1 AHDEFCETVSVRS
14 KKAPY
19 NDFEG
24 PKSWD
29 GIELKEGEQLQTCKA
44 EQTTLASKLPSSQ
57 LIIHCKKNTGN
68 VNKIWFPKVSGVV
81 PVILITF
88 TIFRLPY
95 FSKFIAQ
102 KIALQIIP
110 RISRASLGKTYSTP
124 PGVAGLS
131 ESNVVDIEK
140 ESCAKQKVI
149 VQVWITLKLFNRLL
163 GAIPRSPYHKEK
175 GLWALL
181 VDSNNVWL
189 FQKEQAS
196 RQRTM
201 KLEKIIC
208 DQKTLLKVE
217 VLKRTS
223 DLEAEVTEEGMEEEE
238 ENENEE
244 NYESKYSEEEEDKK
258 KGSKR
263 VKKMGSD
270 EDLKTK
276 RR

>member
-1 AHDEFCETVSVRS
+1 
-14 KKAPY
+14 
-19 NDFEG
+19 
-24 PKSWD
+24 
-29 GIELKEGEQLQTCKA
+29 EQVQTCKA

-57 LIIHCKKNTGN
+57 LIIHYKKTTGN
-68 VNKIWFPKVSGVV
+68 EMFSHRLIVFWTGQVNKIWFPKVYGVV
-81 PVILITF
+81 PVILM
-88 TIFRLPY
+88 LPY

-110 RISRASLGKTYSTP
+110 RISRASLGRTSSTP

-140 ESCAKQKVI
+140 ESRAKQKVI
-149 VQVWITLKLFNRLL
+149 VQAWITLKLFNRLL

-181 VDSNNVWL
+181 ADSNNVWL

-201 KLEKIIC
+201 KLEKFGVRDAWIIC

-263 VKKMGSD
+263 VKKTGSD
-270 EDLKTK
+270 ED
-276 RR
+276 

>member
-1 AHDEFCETVSVRS
+1 MQGRTNHFGLEITFFPTYY
-14 KKAPY
+14 P
-19 NDFEG
+19 
-24 PKSWD
+24 
-29 GIELKEGEQLQTCKA
+29 LQKNHWKCKA
-44 EQTTLASKLPSSQ
+44 S
-57 LIIHCKKNTGN
+57 IIEK
-68 VNKIWFPKVSGVV
+68 
-81 PVILITF
+81 
-88 TIFRLPY
+88 
-95 FSKFIAQ
+95 
-102 KIALQIIP
+102 IIP
-110 RISRASLGKTYSTP
+110 RISRASLGRTSSTP

-140 ESCAKQKVI
+140 ESRAKQKVI
-149 VQVWITLKLFNRLL
+149 VQAWITLKLFNRLL

-181 VDSNNVWL
+181 ADSNNVWL
-189 FQKEQAS
+189 FQKFGVRDAW
-196 RQRTM
+196 
-201 KLEKIIC
+201 IIC

-263 VKKMGSD
+263 VKKTGSD
-270 EDLKTK
+270 ED
-276 RR
+276 